1 MNKKVS
7 KRNENKMKNR
17 ELIIATAEKLILQK
31 NFEDTSMDDVAK
43 ESGLTKRT
51 IYKHFISKEDLF
63 FAVTVEVTKKF
74 ISYSEEAIKDGKNAL
89 DKIRLSNKAYCQFYF
104 DNPGMFRL
112 MNYQPD
118 NMHNCEAS
126 PSRHELMSLK
136 DMSIRKYADI
146 IEEGKTD
153 GSINSKL
160 DTKKSVYFSMFA
172 SMGLLNLVSNMDQQ
186 FFWEGQEVDETEFL
200 NFSMDLFTD
209 ALT

>member
-1 MNKKVS
+1 MDKRVS
-7 KRNENKMKNR
+7 KRDENKMKNR

-51 IYKHFISKEDLF
+51 IYKYFISKEDLF
-63 FAVTVEVTKKF
+63 FAVIVRGTKKF
-74 ISYSEEAIKDGKNAL
+74 ISYFEEAIKEGKNAL
-89 DKIRLSNKAYCQFYF
+89 EKIRLSNKSYCQFYF

-118 NMHNCEAS
+118 NVHNCEVS
-126 PSRHELMSLK
+126 PNRHELMSLK
-136 DMSIRKYADI
+136 DMSIKKYGDI
-146 IEEGKTD
+146 IEEGKAD

-160 DTKKSVYFSMFA
+160 DTKKSIYFSMFA
-172 SMGLLNLVSNMDQQ
+172 SMGLLNLISNMDQK
-186 FFWEGQEVDETEFL
+186 FFWEGQGLSEIEFL
-200 NFSMDLFTD
+200 NFSMDLLTN